1 MKILRSAKRIARNP
15 VAWSVLGMLAGAIA
29 GPKVARTVAKVGE
42 AAVVVLRP
50 KE

>member
-1 MKILRSAKRIARNP
+1 MTLLRKAKTAARNP
-15 VAWSVLGMLAGAIA
+15 VAWSILGALAGIIA

-42 AAVVVLRP
+42 AAVVVLR